1 MARRLPSALG
11 LGDNFCANY
20 HDATAHQSLRP
31 RLARAGHGPP
41 KNLSRVYG
49 ENERLYSEVAEE
61 RLAPSEA
68 LRLRRS
74 VVIHPPDE
82 LRALCVFKN
91 PAAFDAGR
99 DTQSFAIF
107 CDCAAGNI
115 NALRAE

>member
-1 MARRLPSALG
+1 MGHDFR
-11 LGDNFCANY
+11 ANY
-20 HDATAHQSLRP
+20 YDAAAHQSLRP

-41 KNLSRVYG
+41 EILSRIY
-49 ENERLYSEVAEE
+49 EEDERLYSEVAEE
-61 RLAPSEA
+61 RLAPPEA

-91 PAAFDAGR
+91 PAAFYAGR

>member
-1 MARRLPSALG
+1 MGHDFR
-11 LGDNFCANY
+11 ANY
-20 HDATAHQSLRP
+20 YDAAAHQSLRP

-41 KNLSRVYG
+41 EILSRIY
-49 ENERLYSEVAEE
+49 EEDERLYSEVAEE

-91 PAAFDAGR
+91 PAAFNTAR
-99 DTQSFAIF
+99 NIHRLPIF
-107 CDCAAGNI
+107 SHRTAGNI